1 MLKMKSTII
10 RIDWHATDNAVANL
24 EPLGCM
30 TALRAVVIGGIG
42 LTDNCVALESLVRNI
57 KTSLYQPLFKQPVS
71 IWNFF

>member
-1 MLKMKSTII
+1 MVLIMLLQTLNH
-10 RIDWHATDNAVANL
+10 WAV
-24 EPLGCM
+24 CM

-57 KTSLYQPLFKQPVS
+57 KTSLYQPVFKQPVS